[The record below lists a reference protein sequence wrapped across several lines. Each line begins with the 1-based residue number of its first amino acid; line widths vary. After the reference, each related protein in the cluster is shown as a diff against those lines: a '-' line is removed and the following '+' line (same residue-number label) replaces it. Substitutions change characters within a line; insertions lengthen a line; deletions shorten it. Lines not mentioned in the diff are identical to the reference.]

1 MVEESQNEIG
11 EIPSKVRWYHLVA
24 CFFAGIFLANAV
36 PHYVNGISGDA
47 FPTPFA
53 NPPGVGLSAPVV
65 NVGWALIN
73 VVIGYVLVKVGKLS
87 EKNKWTVAAFFT
99 GVVLI
104 SLVLS
109 IHFSGKALGA

>member
-1 MVEESQNEIG
+1 MAEDSQNEIG
-11 EIPSKVRWYHLVA
+11 EISSKVKWYHLVA

-36 PHYVNGISGDA
+36 PHYINGISGDA

-65 NVGWALIN
+65 NVSWALIN
-73 VVIGYVLVKVGKLS
+73 VVFGYVLVKVGRLS
-87 EKNKWTVAAFFT
+87 DKNKWSIAAFFA

-109 IHFSGKALGA
+109 IHFASKALGT